1 MRTRQPAHADAGRHA
16 GDHAHRLPRLSTA
29 PGRRRGRSRER
40 RPDVVQRRTVRCGP
54 HETLIGASRSARV
67 LVVGARGRGGFA
79 GPLLGSV
86 SQSLP
91 HHAHCPVAEVR
102 GADRS
107 P

>member
-1 MRTRQPAHADAGRHA
+1 MA
-16 GDHAHRLPRLSTA
+16 
-29 PGRRRGRSRER
+29 E
-40 RPDVVQRRTVRCGP
+40 RRTVHGGP
-54 HETLIGASRSARV
+54 RETLIGASRSARP

-86 SQSLP
+86 SQGLP
-91 HHAHCPVAEVR
+91 HHAHCPAAAVR